1 MKATLNHFKSW
12 WQREIIDK
20 GRSLEDK
27 KQLLAE
33 IESYDDPTVYDI
45 NDEMIEF
52 IKEEIAKEENAE

>member
-1 MKATLNHFKSW
+1 MENNLTINHFKSW

-52 IKEEIAKEENAE
+52 IKEEIANAE

>member
-1 MKATLNHFKSW
+1 MTKATLNHFKSW

-52 IKEEIAKEENAE
+52 IKEEIANAE

>member
-52 IKEEIAKEENAE
+52 IKEEIANAE

>member
-27 KQLLAE
+27 KTLLAE
-33 IESYDDPTVYDI
+33 IESYDDPSVYDF

-52 IKEEIAKEENAE
+52 IKEEIANAE